1 MEKKYL
7 YNKQTHTLHIKG
19 YCHHVKG
26 VNNYTPFLSED
37 EAKAFDCRASMC
49 KLCQKERDKKMEE
62 F

>member
-7 YNKQTHTLHIKG
+7 YNKKNHTLHIKG

-26 VNNYTPFLSED
+26 VNDYTPFSSED
-37 EAKAFDCRASMC
+37 EAKAYDGRASMC
-49 KLCQKERDKKMEE
+49 KFCQKARDKKLE